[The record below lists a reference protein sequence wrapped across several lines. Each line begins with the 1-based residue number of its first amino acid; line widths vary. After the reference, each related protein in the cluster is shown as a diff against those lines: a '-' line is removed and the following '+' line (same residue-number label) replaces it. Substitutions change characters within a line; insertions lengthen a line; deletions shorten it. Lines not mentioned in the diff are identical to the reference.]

1 MSNITKRIAGLS
13 PDRRKLLERLMK
25 QERVDVARAV
35 IMPRRRDPGPLP
47 LSFAQQRLWFLQQLE
62 PESPAYNLPSAL
74 RLTDAL
80 DADALE
86 RSLREIVRR
95 HESLRTTF
103 GIDGGRPRQ
112 FIADASPVR
121 LHVTDLSGLPDSERE
136 AESQRLLEEE
146 IRRPFDLA
154 RGPLFRASLLRLGE
168 REHTLLLVMHH
179 IVSDG
184 WSMGVLVRELSTLY
198 AAFRQGAEPG
208 LAELPVQYADYAV
221 WQREYLSGEVLEEQ
235 LRYWRGQL
243 RGGLPAL
250 ELPADRPRPAVRSYR
265 GSEELAEV
273 DARLAEGLR
282 ALGRE
287 GGATLFMVLLAAF
300 DVLLYRYT
308 GRTDLVVGTPVA
320 GRTRAEVENLIGFFV
335 NTLALRTELDG
346 TVSFRELL
354 RRVRET
360 TVGAFAHQELPFE
373 KVVEELRP
381 ERNTSHAP
389 LFQVMF
395 ALQNASDDELEL
407 AGVGVEE
414 LDTETG
420 TAKLDLRLSA
430 RETHDGLLLSIRY
443 STDLFDAP
451 RIRLMLAHYR
461 VLLEGVVADPDAR
474 VSDLP
479 LLTAG
484 ERRQL
489 LVEWNDTAR
498 VYPAEKCLHQLCE
511 EQAARTP
518 GAAAVIFEREELTY
532 AKLNAR
538 ANRLARRL
546 RALGVGA
553 DTRVGVMMERSTEL
567 VVALLAVLKA
577 GGAYVPLDPS
587 YPRERLSF
595 MLEDADCHV
604 LLTQRRLL
612 DGLPA
617 GRGRV
622 VCVDDPAAFDGLSA
636 EDLAPSATPD
646 NLAYV
651 IYTSGSTGQPK
662 GAMNTHHAIVNRL
675 LWMQDEYGL
684 TASDVVMQKTPFSF
698 DVSVWEFFWPLMTGA
713 ALVVARPEGHRDST
727 YLVDLILERRVTT
740 LHFVP
745 SMLQVFLEEP
755 RVPQCASLRR
765 VISSGE
771 ALPHALGRRFFAR
784 SGAELHNLYGPT
796 EAAVDVTSWACR
808 RDAKGPAVPI
818 GRPIAN
824 IRTYVL
830 DPRLNPV
837 PAGVAGELHLGG
849 RGLARGYLNRPG
861 LTAEKFIP
869 DPFSQEP
876 GERLYRTGDLA
887 RHLPGGELEYL
898 GRIDHQVKIRG
909 FRVELGEIEAALG
922 AHASVR
928 ECVVTLREDGGDRR
942 LVAYVVGG
950 TGSRPEAGE
959 LRAHLRGRLPE
970 YMVPADFVV
979 LDALPLSPNGKV
991 ERGALP
997 APDVARADARSE
1009 YVAPRTPTEAAL
1021 AAMWAEILRVERVGV
1036 TDNFFEL
1043 GGDSIKGAVF
1053 INRLQER
1060 LGEIVHVVTIFNG
1073 PTVGQLAAYLEEQ
1086 YGGAV
1091 RRLTADEL
1099 TADAVET
1106 AAPAAPP
1113 RALRVTE
1120 MRELLGRPARRGAR
1134 DTAGRNPRAVFVL
1147 SPPRSG
1153 STLLRVML
1161 AGHPLLFA
1169 PPELELL
1176 SFDTLRERRA
1186 AFSGANSF
1194 WLEGLVRAVM
1204 ELKGCDA
1211 AEAGRVTEDLEARG
1225 LTTKEC
1231 YRLLQ
1236 EWLGERRLVDKTP
1249 SYAFDPSALARAEE
1263 DFEEPLYV
1271 HLIRHPFG
1279 MIRSFEEARM
1289 EQIFFRRE
1297 HPFTRRELAEL
1308 TWLVSHQNIVSF
1320 LERVPRGRQHRVRFE
1335 ELLDAPEAVLRG
1347 LCRFLGVEFAA
1358 EMCSPYQD
1366 KRRRMTDGV
1375 HAESRMLGDVKVPR
1389 HAGVDARVGARWR
1402 EQRGLDDLA
1411 PETWEMAAALGYQ
1424 VERGEAARAGL
1435 EGVPASGE
1443 TSRPA
1448 ADVAREQAFDDPAK
1462 IRPRRSGPSP
1472 SSTLVM
1478 LQPHGSRPPFF
1489 CVHPAGANTL
1499 CYAELSRQLG
1509 EGQPFYGL
1517 QAPGLDGRDEPLTNF
1532 EELAALYVDA
1542 VRSIR
1547 PRGPYLLGG
1556 WSMGGPVAFEM
1567 AQQLRGQ
1574 GQAVAL
1580 LAVLDSHAPGDA
1592 AAAIPTDDETLLGM
1606 FAGNLGRRHGVELE
1620 DLRGRTFDEK
1630 LARLGHLAAETNALP
1645 AGSDPRHVERLFR
1658 VFKANIRALVEYE
1671 PRKYPGRVT
1680 LFRARQRFNDSP
1692 SDPLDGWGA
1701 LASEGVELHVT
1712 PGTHYS
1718 MIDTPHARS
1727 LAGSLSACIE
1737 GALAPDAAEE
1747 GAVNSA

>member
-1 MSNITKRIAGLS
+1 MSNITKRIADLS
-13 PDRRKLLERLMK
+13 PDRRRLLERLMK
-25 QERVDVARAV
+25 RERVDVARAV
-35 IMPRRRDPGPLP
+35 MMPRRDDGGPPP

-62 PESPAYNLPSAL
+62 PESPAYNLPSVL

-80 DADALE
+80 DTDALG
-86 RSLREIVRR
+86 RSLGELVRR
-95 HESLRTTF
+95 HETLRTTF
-103 GIDGGRPRQ
+103 DIVGGQPRQ
-112 FIADASPVR
+112 LIADARPVR
-121 LHVTDLSGLPDSERE
+121 LPIVDLTRLPPGERE
-136 AESQRLLEEE
+136 AAAQRLVEEE

-154 RGPLFRASLLRLGE
+154 RGPLLRASLLRLGE

-198 AAFRQGAEPG
+198 AAFKQGTQPELP
-208 LAELPVQYADYAV
+208 ELPVQYADYAV
-221 WQREYLSGEVLEEQ
+221 WQREYLTGEVLEEQ
-235 LRYWRGQL
+235 LRYWREQL
-243 RGGLPAL
+243 GGELPVL

-265 GSEELAEV
+265 GAEV
-273 DARLAEGLR
+273 PLGVDERVTEGLR
-282 ALGRE
+282 ALARE

-308 GRTDLVVGTPVA
+308 GRTDVVVGTPVA
-320 GRTRAEVENLIGFFV
+320 GRTRAEVEHLIGFFV
-335 NTLALRTELDG
+335 NTLALRTKLDG
-346 TVSFRELL
+346 RVSFRELL

-373 KVVEELRP
+373 RVVEELRP

-389 LFQVMF
+389 LFQVML
-395 ALQNASDDELEL
+395 ALQNASSEELEL
-407 AGVGVEE
+407 TGVGVEE
-414 LDTETG
+414 LEVETG
-420 TAKLDLRLSA
+420 AAKLDVRLSA
-430 RETHDGLLLSIRY
+430 LEMPDGLSISIRY
-443 STDLFDAP
+443 STDLFDAE
-451 RIRLMLAHYR
+451 RIRLMLEHYR
-461 VLLEGVVADPDAR
+461 VLLEGVVAAPDAR
-474 VSDLP
+474 ISDLP

-484 ERRQL
+484 ERRRL
-489 LVEWNDTAR
+489 LIEWNDTAR
-498 VYPAEKCLHQLCE
+498 EYPPEKCLHQLCE

-518 GAAAVIFEREELTY
+518 EAVAVIFERGELTY
-532 AKLNAR
+532 AELNAR

-553 DTRVGVMMERSTEL
+553 DTRVGVMLERSTEL
-567 VVALLAVLKA
+567 VVTLLATLKA
-577 GGAYVPLDPS
+577 GGAYVPLDSS
-587 YPRERLSF
+587 YPRERLAF
-595 MLEDADCHV
+595 MLEDAACPV

-612 DGLPA
+612 DSLPM
-617 GRGRV
+617 GRGQV
-622 VCVDDPAAFDGLSA
+622 VCVDDPSAFVGFGD
-636 EDLAPSATPD
+636 EDLAPLATPD
-646 NLAYV
+646 SLAYV
-651 IYTSGSTGQPK
+651 IYTSGSTGKPK
-662 GAMNTHHAIVNRL
+662 GAMNTHGAICNRL
-675 LWMQDEYGL
+675 LWMQDEYRL
-684 TASDVVMQKTPFSF
+684 TPDDRVLQKTPFSF
-698 DVSVWEFFWPLMTGA
+698 DVSVWEFFWPLLAGA
-713 ALVVARPEGHRDST
+713 ALVVARPDGHRDST
-727 YLVDLILERRVTT
+727 YLADLVLERQVTT

-755 RVPQCASLRR
+755 RVPLCTSLRR

-771 ALPHALGRRFFAR
+771 ALPFALQQRFFAR

-796 EAAVDVTSWACR
+796 EAAVDVTAWECR
-808 RDAKGPAVPI
+808 RDAEGTAVPI

-824 IRTYVL
+824 TRTYVL
-830 DPRLNPV
+830 DEHLNPV

-849 RGLARGYLNRPG
+849 AGLARGYLNRPG
-861 LTAEKFIP
+861 LTAERFIP
-869 DPFSQEP
+869 DPFSAEP
-876 GERLYRTGDLA
+876 GARLYKTGDLA
-887 RHLPGGELEYL
+887 RHLPAGELEYL
-898 GRIDHQVKIRG
+898 GRLDHQVKIRG
-909 FRVELGEIEAALG
+909 FRVEPGEIEAVIG
-922 AHASVR
+922 EHPSVR
-928 ECVVTLREDGGDRR
+928 ECVVTVREEGGDRR
-942 LVAYVVGG
+942 LVAYVVGAAG
-950 TGSRPEAGE
+950 TRPEAGE
-959 LRAHLRGRLPE
+959 LREHLRGRLPE
-970 YMVPADFVV
+970 YMVPAGFVM

-991 ERGALP
+991 DRGALP
-997 APDVARADARSE
+997 APDAAHAAARRE

-1060 LGEIVHVVTIFNG
+1060 LGEIVHVITIFNG
-1073 PTVGQLAAYLEEQ
+1073 PTVGQLAAYLDEQ

-1091 RRLTADEL
+1091 RRLTTDEPTQEAFL
-1099 TADAVET
+1099 ATPT
-1106 AAPAAPP
+1106 AAPP
-1113 RALRVTE
+1113 RALRFAQ
-1120 MRELLGRPARRGAR
+1120 MRELLGRPSRRGAR
-1134 DTAGRNPRAVFVL
+1134 DTSGKNPRAVFVL

-1211 AEAGRVTEDLEARG
+1211 AEAKRVMEDLEARG

-1231 YRLLQ
+1231 CRLLQ
-1236 EWLGERRLVDKTP
+1236 EWLGERTLVDKTP
-1249 SYAFDPSALARAEE
+1249 SYAFDPSALAKAEE
-1263 DFEEPLYV
+1263 DFDAPLYV

-1289 EQIFFRRE
+1289 EQIFFRHE

-1308 TWLVSHQNIVSF
+1308 TWLVSHQNIARF
-1320 LERVPRGRQHRVRFE
+1320 LERVPRERQHRVRFE
-1335 ELLDAPEAVLRG
+1335 ELLDTPEAVLRE
-1347 LCRFLGVEFAA
+1347 LCRFLGIEFAA

-1366 KRRRMTDGV
+1366 RGRRMTDGV
-1375 HAESRMLGDVKVPR
+1375 HAESRMLGDVKFHR
-1389 HAGVDARVGARWR
+1389 HAGIDASVGARWR
-1402 EQRGLDDLA
+1402 GQRGQDDLA
-1411 PETWEMAAALGYQ
+1411 AETWEMAAALGYQ
-1424 VERGEAARAGL
+1424 VEPGEVARASV
-1435 EGVPASGE
+1435 EGVPAPDG
-1443 TSRPA
+1443 
-1448 ADVAREQAFDDPAK
+1448 ARAQTVDDPA
-1462 IRPRRSGPSP
+1462 RLQPRRASPSP

-1478 LQPHGSRPPFF
+1478 LQPHGRRPPFF

-1499 CYAELSRQLG
+1499 CYAELARQLG

-1532 EELAALYVDA
+1532 EELAALYVEA

-1567 AQQLRGQ
+1567 AQQLRRQ
-1574 GQAVAL
+1574 GQPVAL

-1592 AAAIPTDDETLLGM
+1592 ARAIPTDDETLLGM
-1606 FAGNLGRRHGVELE
+1606 FAGNLGRRHGFELE

-1630 LARLGHLAAETNALP
+1630 LSRLGQLAVETGALP
-1645 AGSDPRHVERLFR
+1645 AGPDPRHVERLFR
-1658 VFKANIRALVEYE
+1658 VFKANVRALVEYE
-1671 PRKYPGRVT
+1671 PRKYPGRIT
-1680 LFRARQRFNDSP
+1680 LFRARQRFTDSP

-1718 MIDTPHARS
+1718 MIDMPHAQS
-1727 LAGSLSACIE
+1727 LAARLRACVE
-1737 GALAPDAAEE
+1737 GALSVDAAEE
-1747 GAVNSA
+1747 GAVSSA